1 MGSQYAARLGVL
13 LAIDTAEFTAGVN
26 EAVATNKKLK
36 RAIESD
42 MQAAAKEIQRLQY
55 AVQDYGKEVTH
66 VTQMERALAE
76 GGRFARLAKIKD
88 SEAIVQGMLAQAA
101 ALDKLA
107 AADKKLGAGGQTS
120 GMDRYLKQALA
131 YQTTEVFD
139 QSA

>member
-66 VTQMERALAE
+66 VQTP
-76 GGRFARLAKIKD
+76 
-88 SEAIVQGMLAQAA
+88 
-101 ALDKLA
+101 KLC
-107 AADKKLGAGGQTS
+107 
-120 GMDRYLKQALA
+120 
-131 YQTTEVFD
+131 
-139 QSA
+139 